1 MRGKPRADAA
11 RGEAG
16 RSERALRAAGPRRRV
31 GRPPRSPERTSEIR
45 AAVVTAA
52 RRLFDTESYDA
63 VSMRRIAKE
72 CGCAAPTL
80 YSLFRSKRDL
90 LRNVWDDV
98 FARLVE
104 SCAADLSPDRPALER
119 VRSLGRRYVE
129 HWLAHPDDF
138 RVIFLIE
145 DRPSPPAGRYYVETS
160 QVLSHF
166 DGITAV
172 FRDAVACGELPRR
185 TDADLAAQAYFC
197 VLQGLAGSL
206 ITVPE
211 FPWADRDALIDAAID
226 CFLRGLGRAPT
237 RAPGS
242 DRKR

>member
-1 MRGKPRADAA
+1 VDAA

-16 RSERALRAAGPRRRV
+16 RSERALRPGGPRRRV

-45 AAVVTAA
+45 AAIVTAA
-52 RRLFDTESYDA
+52 RRLFDTGSYDA

-104 SCAADLSPDRPALER
+104 SCSADLPPEHPALER
-119 VRSLGRRYVE
+119 VRSFGHRYVE

-145 DRPSPPAGRYYVETS
+145 DQPSAPSGRYYVETS

-166 DGITAV
+166 DAITAV
-172 FRDAVACGELPRR
+172 FRDAVACRELPRR
-185 TDADLAAQAYFC
+185 TDPAMAAQAYFC

-206 ITVPE
+206 ITIPE
-211 FPWADRDALIDAAID
+211 FPWADRAALVETAID
-226 CFLRGLGRAPT
+226 CFLRGLGRPPA

-242 DRKR
+242 EPKA